1 MRIGDRRVG
10 SGCNAEER
18 KSRFIIRDKRLHGL
32 GFFQC
37 HLGQC
42 CPQHCPRVRGAV

>member
-10 SGCNAEER
+10 SGCNAKER
-18 KSRFIIRDKRLHGL
+18 KSRLIIRDKRLHGL

-42 CPQHCPRVRGAV
+42 CPQHCPRVRGAE